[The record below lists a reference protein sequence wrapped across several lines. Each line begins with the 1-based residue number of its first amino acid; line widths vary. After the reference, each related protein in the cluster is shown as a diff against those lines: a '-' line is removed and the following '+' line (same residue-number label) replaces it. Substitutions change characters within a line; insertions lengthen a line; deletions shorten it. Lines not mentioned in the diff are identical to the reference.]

1 MKKFNNTLEGTDCGN
16 AGLPAPCRSIARSES
31 SLRIVPKGP
40 EHGTTVIQFPNRHVN
55 PVQQPAAQA
64 PRRCGREVR

>member
-40 EHGTTVIQFPNRHVN
+40 EHGTTVIQFPNRRVS

-64 PRRCGREVR
+64 PRRCGREIR